1 MQNSSQL
8 VLASMLVLFSFFG
21 LPGQMRGAG
30 VTVVSENF
38 NALGTSATAALP
50 GGWKVDGQTT
60 TARSPVSHA
69 AAGTATTQQATGG
82 NPTTSG
88 IYNFGSDASDRAV
101 GWLATGTAFKNCNLY
116 VSYVNSG
123 AVAIDHFTV
132 SFTGR
137 KFKHNSNAAGF
148 SLRLFTSTDDANW
161 TEVAAGRLTWTVDES
176 TLSPKVVVDA
186 LVQQTLEPGQ
196 TLYFAWNYCVTT
208 GTTTSYA
215 QGLGVDNVTITAYPV
230 EADAPAVYV
239 STNALSG
246 FSAIIGAPSTAQ
258 SFSFTGSNL
267 TAEVTLT
274 APDGFELS
282 WDGSTY
288 APSLT
293 NANSGTIAP
302 RSVQVRLA
310 AAGSVNDNVA
320 GNLSLAGGGLLYPVS
335 LALTGAVLRD
345 RSGDTFCEDFEAG
358 SKATYASNDVTCA
371 SGRWSLDNMLLG
383 TGVNDK
389 KHDTQ
394 AVRGYG
400 TVTMLFDKTNGVGQI
415 SIHHGM
421 YGTDSAAGV
430 AWTLLVSQ
438 NAGNTWTAYASAPQ
452 APDSTLREVV
462 FESVNLPGSVRIKV
476 VVSGGSSTKRVNFD
490 DICMTDYIAP
500 VVSAL
505 PAVLN
510 PFSVR
515 LQVPAV
521 PSAPRTFVVSGLN
534 LSNVVVVAAPAGF
547 AVSRE
552 SNAGYA
558 DSLTLPQMNGVV
570 QNTTIH
576 VRLTGAASG
585 SFAGNV
591 VVSSSGAAP
600 VNVAVAGEV
609 VDNLRPVLTGLPIAT
624 NTLANHRI
632 ELEVLASDTDGS
644 VADLAVSSVD
654 IPGASAGLDVQIE
667 GGARRGVWSWTP
679 SQAGTHTVTFTATD
693 NEGGIT
699 ACTVTIVVAPEW
711 ILAVAPGKTF
721 RQSFDGIGTNAA
733 APLPAGWKVE
743 KQASVRT
750 VGSFAAALQAT
761 EKIGGNA
768 LASNAPNGIY
778 NFGAGDEATASDR
791 AVGFLSSS
799 SDTKSGSLMVCLVN
813 RSKDPIP
820 GFTLAFDVEKYRSG
834 TNVNGFAVQV
844 YASPDGETW
853 SEAGPAARVSFPADA
868 VTDGYNPAPG
878 PVATAAGGVSLGK
891 LRPGESLYLAW
902 NYSVAGGTYTAYAQA
917 LAIDDI
923 VIKADASPQTVL
935 IVR

>member
-1 MQNSSQL
+1 MRNSSQR
-8 VLASMLVLFSFFG
+8 VLASILGLISFFS
-21 LPGQMRGAG
+21 LPGEMRGAG

-38 NALGTSATAALP
+38 NTLGISATAELP
-50 GGWKVDGQTT
+50 SGWKVDGLATTDRYPASSATATNATTRQTT
-60 TARSPVSHA
+60 
-69 AAGTATTQQATGG
+69 GG
-82 NPTTSG
+82 SPTTAG

-101 GWLATGTAFKNCNLY
+101 GWLASGTAFKNCNLY
-116 VSYVNSG
+116 VSYINSG
-123 AVAIDHFTV
+123 AVAIDYFTV
-132 SFTGR
+132 SFTAR

-161 TEVAAGRLTWTVDES
+161 TEVVAGRLTWTVDES
-176 TLSPKVVVDA
+176 TLDPKFVVDA
-186 LVQQTLEPGQ
+186 LVQQKLDPGQ

-208 GTTTSYA
+208 GTTTSNA
-215 QGLGVDNVTITAYPV
+215 QGLGVDDVTIKAYPV
-230 EADAPAVYV
+230 EADAPTVSV

-246 FSAIIGAPSTAQ
+246 FSAVVGAPSAAQ

-274 APDGFELS
+274 APDGYELS
-282 WDGSTY
+282 WDGSAY
-288 APSLT
+288 AGCLT

-310 AAGSVNDNVA
+310 AAGSININVA
-320 GNLSLAGGGLLYPVS
+320 GNLSLAGGGLLFPVS

-345 RSGDTFCEDFEAG
+345 RSLDTFCEDFETG
-358 SKATYASNDVTCA
+358 SKSTYPSNDVTCT
-371 SGRWSLDNMLLG
+371 SGRWSLDTMLLG
-383 TGVNDK
+383 ADNDK
-389 KHDTQ
+389 KNGSQ

-400 TVTMLFDKTNGVGQI
+400 TLTMQFDKTNGVGQI
-415 SIHHGM
+415 SLHHAM

-430 AWTLLVSQ
+430 SWTLSVSRD
-438 NAGNTWTAYASAPQ
+438 AGNTWTAYASVPQ
-452 APDSTLREVV
+452 APDSTLWEVV
-462 FESVNLPGSVRIKV
+462 FESVNVPGSVRIKV
-476 VVSGGSSTKRVNFD
+476 VVAGGSSTKRVNFD

-505 PAVLN
+505 PAVLD

-521 PSAPRTFVVSGLN
+521 PSAPRTFVASGLN

-552 SNAGYA
+552 SDAGYA
-558 DSLTLPQMNGVV
+558 DSLTLPPTNGVV
-570 QNTTIH
+570 QGTPIYVH
-576 VRLTGAASG
+576 LTGAALG

-609 VDNLRPVLTGLPIAT
+609 VDNLRPVLTGLPITT

-632 ELEVLASDTDGS
+632 ELDVLASDADGS
-644 VADLAVSSVD
+644 VVALAVSSAD
-654 IPGASAGLDVQIE
+654 IPGASAGLVVQIE

-679 SQAGTHTVTFTATD
+679 SQTGSHTVTFTATD

-711 ILAVAPGKTF
+711 IVAVVPGKTF

-733 APLPAGWKVE
+733 APLPTGWKVE
-743 KQASVRT
+743 RRASVRA
-750 VGSFAAALQAT
+750 VGSFAEALQAT

-768 LASNAPNGIY
+768 MASNAGNGIY
-778 NFGAGDEATASDR
+778 NFGAGDEATATDR
-791 AVGFLSSS
+791 AVGFLSSG
-799 SDTKSGSLMVCLVN
+799 SDTKSGNLMVRLVN
-813 RSKDPIP
+813 RSREPIP
-820 GFTLAFDVEKYRSG
+820 VFTLAFAVEKYRSG
-834 TNVNGFAVQV
+834 TNDNGFAVQV

-853 SEAGPAARVSFPADA
+853 SDAGPALRVTFPADT
-868 VTDGYNPAPG
+868 VTAGYNPAPG
-878 PVATAAGGVSLGK
+878 QVATAVGEVGLGK
-891 LRPGESLYLAW
+891 LQPGASLYLAW

-923 VIKADASPQTVL
+923 VIKAEASPLTVL
-935 IVR
+935 ILR